1 MSSSKSQL
9 SISTYKVL
17 RKTEKYPRPMLSL
30 DIVNFT
36 SEFTLKQ
43 SEITYMYI
51 ENLLVSNIIA
61 ISNII
66 VIVYRNQGF
75 PSTYLECS
83 KVYHCIYKVC
93 VSFC

>member
-17 RKTEKYPRPMLSL
+17 RKTEKHPRPMLSL

-51 ENLLVSNIIA
+51 ENLLVSNII
-61 ISNII
+61 